1 MKPGGKQ
8 SSLFID
14 PEDECD
20 MFLRNI
26 GLLSTGYTVLYLRI
40 QFSSKPLL

>member
-1 MKPGGKQ
+1 MKQAARRICVYCLLQAG
-8 SSLFID
+8 SFLELHFD

-26 GLLSTGYTVLYLRI
+26 S
-40 QFSSKPLL
+40 